1 MSDKH
6 IAVRNVAANWI
17 GAAFTMMAGFFL
29 MPYTVHKLGDA
40 VYGLWMLLSLFT
52 GNFGVLD
59 LGVRDAVG
67 RYIAFHRAQ
76 GQPEEVNSIL
86 STAMVLLL
94 AAAGVAFLIF
104 LVTQFLFYRVFQVPP
119 GTETMARLAFL
130 AIGLN
135 MALRFPL
142 SVFDAT
148 LWANQ
153 RFDQINAV
161 NIVTDLLRAGAMF
174 LTLWLGYGL
183 VMLTVLTLASA
194 IVNAAL
200 KAVLSFRQNP
210 EMVIHPRFFRRK
222 SVRELFS
229 FGLSSFMN
237 AMGSRLSSFLTAAFA
252 GHYLMLAAVTG
263 LSIAQ
268 RLCDYATQFVSD
280 AAAVLTPIATKFHAR
295 NDLAL
300 QQNLAV
306 TAGRYMYALS
316 LYFFIGFVFLGGPLI
331 VRWMGPSYGHLH
343 TILVILS
350 AGALYGAAQNVST
363 NIILSMAKHRILA
376 YVRVAAALLLIGT
389 SYMLLQYG
397 LTGLAVAKAVFIGA
411 FLPTVGVIYACHLLH
426 LPLWSYFIR
435 TLVRP
440 TLTALVPAVI
450 LWGLVTLH
458 RPTTWASILLMGAA
472 YSVVYAA
479 ACVHLV
485 GFRQSAELVRGVLGR
500 RAEVGESA

>member
-6 IAVRNVAANWI
+6 IAARNVAANWI
-17 GAAFTMMAGFFL
+17 GSAFTMMAGFFL

-52 GNFGVLD
+52 GNFQVLD

-67 RYIAFHRAQ
+67 RYIAFYRAR
-76 GQPEEVNSIL
+76 GQPDEVNATL
-86 STAMVLLL
+86 STATGILLT
-94 AAAGVAFLIF
+94 AAGAAFLIF

-153 RFDQINAV
+153 RFDQINVV

-174 LTLWLGYGL
+174 LCLALGYGL
-183 VMLTVLTLASA
+183 VSLTVLTLAST

-210 EMVIHPRFFRRK
+210 EMVIHPRCFRWK

-237 AMGSRLSSFLTAAFA
+237 AMGSRLSTFLTAAFA
-252 GHYLMLAAVTG
+252 GHYLALASVTA

-268 RLCDYATQFVSD
+268 RLVDYAMGFVSD
-280 AAAVLTPIATKFHAR
+280 AAAVVTPIATKFHAR
-295 NDLAL
+295 NDLGR

-306 TAGRYMYALS
+306 TAGRYMFALS

-331 VRWMGPSYGHLH
+331 VRWIGPSYGHLD
-343 TILVILS
+343 TILIILA
-350 AGALYGAAQNVST
+350 AGALFGVAQNVTT
-363 NIILSMAKHRILA
+363 NIILSMAKHRMLA
-376 YVRVAAALLLIGT
+376 YFRAAGALLLT
-389 SYMLLQYG
+389 LASFMLLRYG
-397 LTGLAVAKAVFIGA
+397 LAGLSVAKTVFIGA
-411 FLPTVGVIYACHLLH
+411 FPGVAGAIYGCHLLH
-426 LPLWSYFIR
+426 LPLWKYFTR

-440 TLTALVPAVI
+440 TLTAVVPAAI
-450 LWGLVTLH
+450 LWGMVTWH
-458 RPTTWASILLMGAA
+458 PPTTWGSILLMGAA
-472 YSVVYAA
+472 YSVVYAG

-485 GFRQSAELVRGVLGR
+485 GFRQSRDLVRGVLGF
-500 RAEVGESA
+500 RAEAGEPA